1 MERSAEKGQP
11 TVDRSAWTCPRGQG
25 IWDKSA
31 VAARFGKSDQTG
43 QLRQF
48 SRERSAGKGL
58 PDRSGLPGQNRWDKS
73 AGACQTRQVS
83 LDRSA
88 RKVQPKQLRRKRSAR
103 TGHPEKVSPDR
114 SSGIGQPGQVIQK
127 RSARTVHPE

>member
-25 IWDKSA
+25 TWDKSA

-43 QLRQF
+43 QLRQL
-48 SRERSAGKGL
+48 SRERSAVKGL

-83 LDRSA
+83 LDKSS
-88 RKVQPKQLRRKRSAR
+88 KQLSRKRSAR
-103 TGHPEKVSPDR
+103 EISARTGQP
-114 SSGIGQPGQVIQK
+114 GQPGQVSLQVSLD
-127 RSARTVHPE
+127 R